1 MDEYNAIL
9 KLQNRFH
16 CCFNFGSIRNCGD
29 NVISSFRV
37 YPALGPHGTWEL
49 VVKPYMNAKG
59 QQGGKFN
66 V

>member
-1 MDEYNAIL
+1 MDKYNAIL
-9 KLQNRFH
+9 KLKNGFH
-16 CCFNFGSIRNCGD
+16 ACFNFKDVGHFGD